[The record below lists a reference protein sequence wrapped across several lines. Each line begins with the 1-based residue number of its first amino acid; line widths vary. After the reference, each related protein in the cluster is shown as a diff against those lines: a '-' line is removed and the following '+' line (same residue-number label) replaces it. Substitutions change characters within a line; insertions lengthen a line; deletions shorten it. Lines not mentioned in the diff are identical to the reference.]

1 MNCLNC
7 GALLDE
13 SSHCSKCG
21 VDVLAQKKVYLLS
34 NQYYNMGLEK
44 AEIRDLSGAIDLL
57 KRSLKLNKAN
67 VQARNLLGLVYFEV
81 GEAVAALSEWV
92 ISKNIMSRGNIASE
106 YIARLQ
112 ANKNK
117 LDVINQSIKK
127 YNEALVCCRN
137 GSSDTATIQLKRIL
151 SENPKFIKA
160 YHLLALN
167 YIHENAYEKARRI
180 LKRAARIDKTN
191 STTLRFLREVDRQT
205 GTQTSL
211 ESRWGRGFRIGKE
224 TRSEVEMEAQAVIVP
239 TTFRESSVFA
249 SFLNIGVGLTIGAL
263 AVWFLVVPANTQK
276 INQEANRKVTEYS
289 NSMAS
294 QSAKV
299 KKMEEEISESNE
311 TVKTAQAQIEEAAK
325 KAISYE
331 NLIKAFSA
339 YQAENYTNAANAM
352 REVEPELLSVDAKA
366 IYDDISGDIHATV
379 FNKYKADGINAYD
392 HDNDVDAIDLLNRA
406 LEMNGAD
413 LDVINYLALAY
424 HRSGDFPNAIKWFQE
439 ILNKE
444 ANTSRADSARFYIRE
459 MGGEVEANVQLPT
472 QESDANEQE
481 SSQTNENDA
490 NEQETPQTDESDANE
505 QEPSQTDESVSPE
518 EI

>member
-13 SSHCSKCG
+13 SPNCPKCG
-21 VDVLAQKKVYLLS
+21 MDVVAQKRVYLLS

-57 KRSLKLNKAN
+57 KRSLKLNKVN
-67 VQARNLLGLVYFEV
+67 IQARNLLGLVYFEV

-92 ISKNIMSRGNIASE
+92 ISKNIMPNGNVASE

-127 YNEALVCCRN
+127 YNEALICCRN

-167 YIHENAYEKARRI
+167 YINDNAYEKARKI
-180 LKRAARIDKTN
+180 LKKAARIDKTN
-191 STTLRFLREVDRQT
+191 STTLRFLREVDEQT

-211 ESRWGRGFRIGKE
+211 ESRWGRGFKLGKDAGSDFDAG
-224 TRSEVEMEAQAVIVP
+224 TQSVIVP
-239 TTFRESSVFA
+239 TTFRESSIFS
-249 SFLNIGVGLTIGAL
+249 SFLNIGVGLAIGAL
-263 AVWFLVVPANTQK
+263 AVWFLMVPANTQR
-276 INQEANRKVTEYS
+276 INREANNKVTEYS

-294 QSAKV
+294 QSARV
-299 KKMEEEISESNE
+299 KEMEEEIKNSNE
-311 TVKTAQAQIEEAAK
+311 TVKTAQEQIAEAAE
-325 KAISYE
+325 KATSYE

-339 YQAENYTNAANAM
+339 YQAENYENAANAM
-352 REVEPELLSVDAKA
+352 MEVKPELLSVDAKA
-366 IYDDISGDIHATV
+366 LYDSISGEIKSIM
-379 FNKYKADGINAYD
+379 FNKYKADGINA
-392 HDNDVDAIDLLNRA
+392 HDNADYKTAIDLLNKA
-406 LEMNGAD
+406 IGMDNTD
-413 LDVINYLALAY
+413 FDVMNYLALSYKAD
-424 HRSGDFPNAIKWFQE
+424 GDNVNAIKWFKE
-439 ILNKE
+439 IINKDPG
-444 ANTSRADSARFYIRE
+444 TSRAESAQYYINE
-459 MGGEVEANVQLPT
+459 MGGGETPNTDEQPPAVEA
-472 QESDANEQE
+472 
-481 SSQTNENDA
+481 
-490 NEQETPQTDESDANE
+490 ETPPDVGEDINPPADADVVSPDVE
-505 QEPSQTDESVSPE
+505 EGLEPPADVDVVSPE